1 MVTRAARSLSTV
13 ELHHCGQLAQP
24 GQTTEEGAVMT
35 IQDFNEA
42 LKEQGSS
49 YYRAFAEL
57 RQARVREVL
66 DDPAAA
72 GDAGPWMPW
81 G

>member
-1 MVTRAARSLSTV
+1 
-13 ELHHCGQLAQP
+13 
-24 GQTTEEGAVMT
+24 MT